1 MKDTV
6 QQLQITVVPPAVVGV
21 VWPDAKEMLLRAVE
35 ATRGV
40 YDIDSVE
47 RGLASGEFVLW
58 LVLDGTKPIAALTT
72 RVCEYPNGRGLALD
86 WIGGERMREWL
97 PMVQTVMERYA
108 RDNGC
113 THLEGYGREAWGRW
127 LQKYGWKP
135 AYIAYRMELTDG

>member
-1 MKDTV
+1 MKDVV
-6 QQLQITVVPPAVVGV
+6 QQIQITVVPPAVVDV

-47 RGLASGEFVLW
+47 RGL
-58 LVLDGTKPIAALTT
+58 
-72 RVCEYPNGRGLALD
+72 CEYPNGRGLALD

-97 PMVQTVMERYA
+97 PMAQTVMERYA

>member
-1 MKDTV
+1 MKDVV
-6 QQLQITVVPPAVVGV
+6 QQIQITVVPPAVVDV

-72 RVCEYPNGRGLALD
+72 RICDYPTAAVWRLTGSAALAWPSGYRWRNRSWSSMLRTTAAL
-86 WIGGERMREWL
+86 ISKGMVAKHGGGGSKNTGGS
-97 PMVQTVMERYA
+97 P
-108 RDNGC
+108 
-113 THLEGYGREAWGRW
+113 
-127 LQKYGWKP
+127 P
-135 AYIAYRMELTDG
+135 I